1 MKTCALQ
8 VDTTGRSTEAVAS
21 FVAMLV
27 REAGLPSSKAYWL
40 RLAAEEITT
49 NIAQHGYRGCGPLRL
64 TSEVGPD
71 RVCLRIE
78 DEAPEFD
85 PRSHDP
91 GPQLQTAPSDREVGG
106 FGLLLALHKL
116 DGFCY
121 ERLSGQNCN
130 TLIMFRSGTVGAYP
144 PEAAPD
150 DAEPGTVNGVTDGV
164 NSRADHR

>member
-1 MKTCALQ
+1 MKICDLQIDCAA
-8 VDTTGRSTEAVAS
+8 GSTETVAS
-21 FVAMLV
+21 FVASLV
-27 REAGLPSSKAYWL
+27 QEAGLPSSKAYWL

-49 NIAQHGYRGCGPLRL
+49 NIAQHGYRGSGPLRL
-64 TSEVGPD
+64 TGEVGPD

-91 GPQLQTAPSDREVGG
+91 GPRLQTAPADREVGG

-121 ERLSGQNCN
+121 ERASGQNCN
-130 TLIMFRSGTVGAYP
+130 TLIMFRSGT
-144 PEAAPD
+144 
-150 DAEPGTVNGVTDGV
+150 DAEPGTVNG
-164 NSRADHR
+164 SARWRRQPR